1 MEQQAGVH
9 TEPGLQVGMH
19 IGERLASTGT
29 MGPLTDGSA
38 WRDGCETEGNHLITR
53 GGSFAASRQLL
64 HGAARGNANRTNAAA
79 WAKASALQK
88 TSAPA
93 PQAYEP
99 MPMQDSWR
107 RWKRRS
113 GVNANGVRERQCGEW
128 GAARFRAS
136 LGAKGCDWRR
146 FLGLLAVDNGS

>member
-79 WAKASALQK
+79 WAKSSALQK

-93 PQAYEP
+93 PQAHVL
-99 MPMQDSWR
+99 MPMQDSWP
-107 RWKRRS
+107 RWKRRGGMS
-113 GVNANGVRERQCGEW
+113 ATGMPSRRRDEW
-128 GAARFRAS
+128 
-136 LGAKGCDWRR
+136 
-146 FLGLLAVDNGS
+146 

>member
-53 GGSFAASRQLL
+53 GRSFATSRQVLRS
-64 HGAARGNANRTNAAA
+64 AARGNAIRTNAAT

-93 PQAYEP
+93 PQAHVP

-113 GVNANGVRERQCGEW
+113 GMSATGMPSRRRDEW
-128 GAARFRAS
+128 
-136 LGAKGCDWRR
+136 
-146 FLGLLAVDNGS
+146 

>member
-1 MEQQAGVH
+1 MAHGADAVSH
-9 TEPGLQVGMH
+9 VWNS
-19 IGERLASTGT
+19 RLACIPNRVCRWVCILASVLPASGLSE
-29 MGPLTDGSA
+29 PLTDGSA
-38 WRDGCETEGNHLITR
+38 RRDGCETEGNHLITR
-53 GGSFAASRQLL
+53 GRSFAASRQLL

-93 PQAYEP
+93 PQAHVP

-113 GVNANGVRERQCGEW
+113 GMSATGMPSRRRDEW
-128 GAARFRAS
+128 
-136 LGAKGCDWRR
+136 
-146 FLGLLAVDNGS
+146 